1 MIKMTLTYLA
11 DYYCGSTR
19 NMKVLWK
26 VAKDYGIAV
35 TKLGER
41 IITQMLFSE
50 DMFAEEDIFIDYYLN
65 GNPYFRLKQAY
76 LAYVSRKYASVWKEV

>member
-1 MIKMTLTYLA
+1 MES
-11 DYYCGSTR
+11 GE
-19 NMKVLWK
+19 
-26 VAKDYGIAV
+26 DYGIAV

-76 LAYVSRKYASVWKEV
+76 LAYVSREYVVYGRSVGASIFDIIMNEEKK